1 MYHRGRHM
9 RPYIRTGLGELF
21 QADAIA
27 SLKKMGTASVRLVV
41 ADPPYGM
48 KKAEWDTFASR
59 RAYVD
64 WSLTWIKEASRVL
77 DDRGTLYVMGL
88 PETLADVKFAASEYF
103 QGCRWLV
110 WYYRNKANLGNGW
123 GRSHEAVLCFR
134 KTQKAVFNV
143 DPVRVPYNAH
153 TLRYP
158 GRPQARTSQYGSRD
172 GAKAYYWTPHPLG
185 AKPRDVLEIPTL
197 CNGTAEKT
205 AHPTQKPLDL
215 IRRFVLASSNAG
227 DKVLDPFAG
236 SGTTLVA
243 CEEADRRWIGY
254 DSDIESCKIAA
265 DRLRRPSAY
274 AGEQSVASNGQEV
287 VRRRARLRHGEI
299 KEREEATHG
308 HP

>member
-1 MYHRGRHM
+1 M
-9 RPYIRTGLGELF
+9 RPYIKTKLGELF
-21 QADAIA
+21 LTEAIA
-27 SLKKMGTASVRLVV
+27 SLTKLETGSVRLIV

-48 KKAEWDTFASR
+48 RKAEWDTFANR

-64 WSLTWIKEASRVL
+64 WSLTWIREASRVL
-77 DDRGTLYVMGL
+77 DARGTLYLMGL

-123 GRSHEAVLCFR
+123 GRSHEAVVCFR
-134 KTQKAVFNV
+134 KTQKAIFNV

-158 GRPQARTSQYGSRD
+158 GRRQASSSQYAHGTKGRD
-172 GAKAYYWTPHPLG
+172 SHYWTPHPLG

-205 AHPTQKPLDL
+205 DHPTQKPLDL
-215 IRRFVLASSNAG
+215 IRRFVLASSNQG
-227 DKVLDPFAG
+227 DTVLDPFCG

-243 CEEADRRWIGY
+243 CEETGRKWIGF
-254 DSDIESCKIAA
+254 DNDLSSCRIAA
-265 DRLRRPSAY
+265 DRIRRPGAY
-274 AGEQSVASNGQEV
+274 AGEQTLASSREDV
-287 VRRRARLRHGEI
+287 VRRRARLRHGGDHQT
-299 KEREEATHG
+299 ASS
-308 HP
+308 P